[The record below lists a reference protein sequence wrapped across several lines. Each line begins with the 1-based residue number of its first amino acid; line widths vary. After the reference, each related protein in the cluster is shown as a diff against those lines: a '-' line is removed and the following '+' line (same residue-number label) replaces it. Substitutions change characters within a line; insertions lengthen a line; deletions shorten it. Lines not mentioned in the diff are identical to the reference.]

1 MAGGFKAIDGIH
13 GASMRERETD
23 ALKFITP
30 RESEWRAGWLG
41 WRRGAG
47 PGATGL
53 GALSAG
59 RAAARSVV
67 RRQGRL
73 TRSLGVTAVGAS
85 VLGARGR
92 PGRAR
97 LLGRGAGR
105 AVLGVE
111 SRREGAEW
119 ERERDWRREK
129 QVAAAS
135 RSRRDWLPG
144 ARARF

>member
-30 RESEWRAGWLG
+30 RESERRAGRLG

-47 PGATGL
+47 PSATGL
-53 GALSAG
+53 GALGVG

-67 RRQGRL
+67 RRRGRL
-73 TRSLGVTAVGAS
+73 TRSLGVAVVGAS
-85 VLGARGR
+85 VLGVRGQ
-92 PGRAR
+92 PGRAW
-97 LLGRGAGR
+97 LLGHRAGR
-105 AVLGVE
+105 VVLGVE

-135 RSRRDWLPG
+135 RSRRGWLLG
-144 ARARF
+144 AR